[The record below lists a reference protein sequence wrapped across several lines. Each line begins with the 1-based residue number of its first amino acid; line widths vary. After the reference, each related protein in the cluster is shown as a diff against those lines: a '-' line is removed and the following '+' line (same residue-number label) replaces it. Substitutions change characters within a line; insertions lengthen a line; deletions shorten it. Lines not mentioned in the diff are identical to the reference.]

1 MLLAMAAAPP
11 SAFAG
16 TSTGNVQHAT
26 VNGYPYEYYATAT
39 TQGSSAVGTGWV
51 QTTDGSS
58 APTGYMG
65 VYAYLCK
72 VGYGLIAPDGWVY
85 SSVALQGMGI
95 RAIATSSGNETFFAP
110 ANIRLYNGNG
120 YSSYSTCT
128 TPYVQNPNGAI
139 EAIPYDHDP
148 IAQQSFD
155 MVIDEKR
162 ITIIPAVGVN
172 GRSGFVMWE
181 DLGIDCIP
189 SGPEEAVA
197 YTASQPDV
205 RYIPVYDED
214 GVAVVDEFPIYG
226 GYDGG
231 SERF

>member
-1 MLLAMAAAPP
+1 M
-11 SAFAG
+11 
-16 TSTGNVQHAT
+16 Q
-26 VNGYPYEYYATAT
+26 
-39 TQGSSAVGTGWV
+39 
-51 QTTDGSS
+51 
-58 APTGYMG
+58 
-65 VYAYLCK
+65 
-72 VGYGLIAPDGWVY
+72 
-85 SSVALQGMGI
+85 LQLPVE
-95 RAIATSSGNETFFAP
+95 NEAFFAP

-148 IAQQSFD
+148 IARQSFD

-162 ITIIPAVGVN
+162 IAVIPAVGVN
-172 GRSGFVMWE
+172 GRSGFVTWE
-181 DLGIDCIP
+181 DLGTDCIP

-205 RYIPVYDED
+205 RCIPVYDED

-226 GYDGG
+226 GYNGG
-231 SERF
+231 IERF